1 MKRLTESTSRFALQQ
16 IPVIAT
22 PPAVEVLSRASLQF
36 EGGFTGFMEHFF
48 AALILF
54 LERAYCLL
62 EGRRARQPLSLQ
74 LVPG

>member
-1 MKRLTESTSRFALQQ
+1 MKRLTESTSRFALHQ

-22 PPAVEVLSRASLQF
+22 PPAVEVLSGASLQF
-36 EGGFTGFMEHFF
+36 ESSFTGYTEDFV
-48 AALILF
+48 AALIDF
-54 LERAYCLL
+54 PERACRL